1 MLTFN
6 RQTIGMQTEI
16 IMHNQLRR
24 AAIFN
29 SLSDTDLAPL
39 AASTRLQSLKAGSL
53 LFRAGDAS
61 YAFFLVL
68 SGSMRLY
75 RLTPDGK
82 EKIIEIIRVGETFA
96 EAVAIMDK
104 PFPVFATAIENT
116 ELLAIP
122 SDVFRTQL
130 QQQQGLAFKMLASLS
145 MRVHKF
151 LNDIHTLSLS
161 TAQQK
166 VAGYLLA
173 FLDEQDFDQPI
184 QLPATKAMI
193 ASRLGLQPETFSR
206 VLGKM
211 KEQGV
216 ITEDKAQILILSPT
230 ALKRLRDTP

>member
-1 MLTFN
+1 MLN
-6 RQTIGMQTEI
+6 RHITVGMETTIL
-16 IMHNQLRR
+16 MHKQLRR

-29 SLSDTDLAPL
+29 SLSDDDLAPL
-39 AASTRLQSLKAGSL
+39 AATTRLQSLKAGTL
-53 LFRAGDAS
+53 LFRAGDES

-68 SGSMRLY
+68 SGSVRLY

-82 EKIIEIIRVGETFA
+82 EKIIEIIRAGETFA

-216 ITEDKAQILILSPT
+216 ITEDKAQILILSPS

>member
-1 MLTFN
+1 
-6 RQTIGMQTEI
+6 
-16 IMHNQLRR
+16 MHNPLRR

-29 SLSDTDLAPL
+29 SLSEADLAPL
-39 AASTRLQSLKAGSL
+39 AAATRQQSLKAGTL

-61 YAFFLVL
+61 TALFLVI
-68 SGSMRLY
+68 SGSIRLY

-82 EKIIEIIRVGETFA
+82 EKIIEIIRAGETFA
-96 EAVAIMDK
+96 EAVAILDK
-104 PFPVFATAIENT
+104 PFPVFATALEPT

-122 SDVFRTQL
+122 SDVFRSQL
-130 QQQQGLAFKMLASLS
+130 QQKPDLAFKMLANLS
-145 MRVHKF
+145 VRVHKF

-173 FLDEQDFDQPI
+173 FLDEQDYDQPI

-206 VLGKM
+206 VLSKM

-216 ITEDKAQILILSPT
+216 ITEDKTQILILSPS
-230 ALKRLRDTP
+230 ALRRLRDSPG

>member
-1 MLTFN
+1 
-6 RQTIGMQTEI
+6 MQ
-16 IMHNQLRR
+16 NALRR
-24 AAIFN
+24 AAIFRD
-29 SLSDTDLAPL
+29 LTDADLVAL
-39 AASTRLQSLKAGSL
+39 AAVTRQQSLKASTL

-61 YAFFLVL
+61 TAFFLVL
-68 SGSMRLY
+68 SGSVRLY

-82 EKIIEIIRVGETFA
+82 EKIIEIIRAGETFA
-96 EAVAIMDK
+96 EAVAIIDK

-130 QQQQGLAFKMLASLS
+130 QQKPDLAFKMLASLS
-145 MRVHKF
+145 RRIHQF

-216 ITEDKAQILILSPT
+216 ITEDKAQILILSPA

>member
-1 MLTFN
+1 MET
-6 RQTIGMQTEI
+6 TTP
-16 IMHNQLRR
+16 MHNPLRR

-68 SGSMRLY
+68 SGSVRLY

-82 EKIIEIIRVGETFA
+82 EKIIEIIRAGETFA

-104 PFPVFATAIENT
+104 PFPVFATAIEKT

-216 ITEDKAQILILSPT
+216 ITEDKAQILILSPS

>member
-6 RQTIGMQTEI
+6 RQTVGMQTETT
-16 IMHNQLRR
+16 MHNPLRR

-29 SLSDTDLAPL
+29 SLSDIDLAPL
-39 AASTRLQSLKAGSL
+39 ATATRSQSLKAGTL

-82 EKIIEIIRVGETFA
+82 EKIIEIIRAGETFA
-96 EAVAIMDK
+96 EAVAIMEK

-216 ITEDKAQILILSPT
+216 ITEDKAQILILSPS

>member
-1 MLTFN
+1 
-6 RQTIGMQTEI
+6 
-16 IMHNQLRR
+16 MHNQLRR

-29 SLSDTDLAPL
+29 SLSDADLAPL
-39 AASTRLQSLKAGSL
+39 ATATRSQSLKAGTL

-68 SGSMRLY
+68 SGSVRLY

-82 EKIIEIIRVGETFA
+82 EKIIEIIRAGETFA

-216 ITEDKAQILILSPT
+216 ITEDKAQILILSPV